1 MQKVLI
7 TGGTGFLGT
16 ALVKVLKNLNY
27 DITLLTHRID
37 KEHLNFELDLHIIN
51 NIDQIK
57 DNDIFDIVIN
67 LAGAPIFGCYW
78 TKKRKALLRDSRI
91 STTNKLVN
99 KIRELREKPK
109 LFISGSAIG
118 YYGEQGDNI
127 VSEDTI
133 SRSDFSQ
140 QLCAD
145 WENEALK
152 VAELGI
158 RVCLI
163 RTGLVI
169 GSGGGFLK
177 SMILP
182 FKLGLGGKLGSGQQW
197 MSWIHINDW
206 IGIVLRM
213 INDQSMC
220 YAYNA
225 TAPHPVTNYEFT
237 QVLAKS
243 LNRFAVIP
251 LPKPFLLVLLGEMS
265 SLLLGSQRVLPK
277 RLEAINFQF
286 QFTDISVALK
296 DVLKKH
302 E

>member
-1 MQKVLI
+1 MVLAHD
-7 TGGTGFLGT
+7 GG
-16 ALVKVLKNLNY
+16 
-27 DITLLTHRID
+27 LLQRM
-37 KEHLNFELDLHIIN
+37 L
-51 NIDQIK
+51 
-57 DNDIFDIVIN
+57 
-67 LAGAPIFGCYW
+67 
-78 TKKRKALLRDSRI
+78 
-91 STTNKLVN
+91 
-99 KIRELREKPK
+99 
-109 LFISGSAIG
+109 
-118 YYGEQGDNI
+118 
-127 VSEDTI
+127 
-133 SRSDFSQ
+133 
-140 QLCAD
+140 
-145 WENEALK
+145 
-152 VAELGI
+152 
-158 RVCLI
+158 
-163 RTGLVI
+163 
-169 GSGGGFLK
+169 
-177 SMILP
+177 LP
-182 FKLGLGGKLGSGQQW
+182 FKFGLGGILGDGQQW

-220 YAYNA
+220 NAYNA
-225 TAPHPVTNYEFT
+225 TAPHPVTNSEFT